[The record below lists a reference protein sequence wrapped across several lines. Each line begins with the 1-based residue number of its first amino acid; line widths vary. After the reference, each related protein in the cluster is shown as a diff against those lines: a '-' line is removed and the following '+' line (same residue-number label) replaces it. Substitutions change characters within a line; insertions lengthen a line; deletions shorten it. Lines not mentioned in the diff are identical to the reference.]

1 MSVLGGILDISDERQ
16 RGLLIGRIAQEVLS
30 RLSALDAKDEN
41 VSGTVVLM
49 TSHIPSPASAM
60 SKLRENFGGELSFI
74 DFGVKIPFGLPN
86 VIDAGKESEGSLT
99 ETVASAA
106 GVVLLAPKIGLL
118 DSIAKG
124 DDRDFIPYLV
134 IRSMLWG
141 RDVSVLLDFEPPRFR
156 RNTFFEKLADT
167 FAILQDMGVRLLT
180 YKCAQK
186 GAEGLCLV
194 TEADVTE
201 AWRSRRTEIRRA
213 PGAIIT
219 PAAKDKAGELG
230 IRLN

>member
-1 MSVLGGILDISDERQ
+1 
-16 RGLLIGRIAQEVLS
+16 
-30 RLSALDAKDEN
+30 LSAIEAKDEN

-49 TSHIPSPASAM
+49 TSQIPSPASAM
-60 SKLRENFGGELSFI
+60 SKLKESFGGELSFI
-74 DFGVKIPFGLPN
+74 DFGVKIPFALPN
-86 VIDAGKESEGSLT
+86 VIDAGKEPEERVT

-106 GVVLLAPKIGLL
+106 GIVLLAPKIGLL

-124 DDRDFIPYLV
+124 DDRDFVPHLV
-134 IRSMLWG
+134 IRSLLWG

-156 RNTFFEKLADT
+156 RNTFFEKLVDT
-167 FAILQDMGVRLLT
+167 LATLQDMGVRLLT

-186 GAEGLCLV
+186 GDEGLRLV

-201 AWRSRRTEIRRA
+201 AWRNHKTEIRRA

-219 PAAKDKAGELG
+219 PAAKDKAKELG

>member
-1 MSVLGGILDISDERQ
+1 MDIADERQ
-16 RGLLIGRIAQEVLS
+16 RGLLIDRIAQEVLS
-30 RLSALDAKDEN
+30 RLSALEARDEN

-60 SKLRENFGGELSFI
+60 SKLKESFNGELSFI
-74 DFGVKIPFGLPN
+74 DFGAKIPFGLPN
-86 VIDAGKESEGSLT
+86 VMDAGKEPEEAVT
-99 ETVASAA
+99 EAVASAA

-124 DDRDFIPYLV
+124 DDGDFIPHLV
-134 IRSMLWG
+134 IRSLLWG

-156 RNTFFEKLADT
+156 RNTFFEKIVDTLAT
-167 FAILQDMGVRLLT
+167 LQDMGVRLLT

-201 AWRSRRTEIRRA
+201 AWRNHKTEIRRA

-219 PAAKDKAGELG
+219 PAAKDKAKELG
-230 IRLN
+230 LRLN

>member
-1 MSVLGGILDISDERQ
+1 LDGILDISDERQ
-16 RGLLIGRIAQEVLS
+16 RSLLIGRIAQEVLS
-30 RLSALDAKDEN
+30 RLSDLEARDEN
-41 VSGTVVLM
+41 VSGTVVLL
-49 TSHIPSPASAM
+49 TSQIPSPASAM
-60 SKLRENFGGELSFI
+60 SKLRESFGGELSFI
-74 DFGVKIPFGLPN
+74 NFGVKIPFGLPN
-86 VIDAGKESEGSLT
+86 VMDAVKEPEERVT
-99 ETVASAA
+99 EAVASAA
-106 GVVLLAPKIGLL
+106 GVVLLTPRIRLL
-118 DSIAKG
+118 DSIAGG
-124 DDRDFIPYLV
+124 DDGDFVPHLV
-134 IRSMLWG
+134 IRSLLWG
-141 RDVSVLLDFEPPRFR
+141 RSVSVLLDFEPPRFR

-167 FAILQDMGVRLLT
+167 LATLQDMGVRILT

-201 AWRSRRTEIRRA
+201 AWRNHKTEIRRA